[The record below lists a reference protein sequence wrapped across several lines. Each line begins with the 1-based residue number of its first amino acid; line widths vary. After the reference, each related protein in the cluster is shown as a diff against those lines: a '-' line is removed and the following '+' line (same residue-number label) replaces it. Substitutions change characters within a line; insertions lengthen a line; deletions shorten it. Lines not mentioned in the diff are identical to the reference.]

1 MYFVK
6 DKSKYFALKI
16 WTNLKQKSFQCS
28 RTDTFCL
35 MHFCLK
41 HMLKKQCFWLIISLK
56 MLMIENWI
64 VPTFLKTSKML
75 KKNWK
80 KRLTWCIRLFNS
92 VISFFSV
99 PCKKAHKACGYL
111 KFLWYWADESLWLPL
126 NGTSVHRRL
135 TTSISLYPIISGRTK
150 TM

>member
-1 MYFVK
+1 MSVFSYWYFLFDAFLFEAYVK
-6 DKSKYFALKI
+6 KAMFLIDNIFKNVNDWKL
-16 WTNLKQKSFQCS
+16 NC
-28 RTDTFCL
+28 TDIF
-35 MHFCLK
+35 K
-41 HMLKKQCFWLIISLK
+41 NIKDAEKKL
-56 MLMIENWI
+56 
-64 VPTFLKTSKML
+64 
-75 KKNWK
+75 K

>member
-41 HMLKKQCFWLIISLK
+41 HMLKKQCFLIDNVFKNVNDWKLNCTDIFK
-56 MLMIENWI
+56 NIKDAEKKIE
-64 VPTFLKTSKML
+64 
-75 KKNWK
+75 KK
-80 KRLTWCIRLFNS
+80 
-92 VISFFSV
+92 
-99 PCKKAHKACGYL
+99 
-111 KFLWYWADESLWLPL
+111 D
-126 NGTSVHRRL
+126 
-135 TTSISLYPIISGRTK
+135 
-150 TM
+150 